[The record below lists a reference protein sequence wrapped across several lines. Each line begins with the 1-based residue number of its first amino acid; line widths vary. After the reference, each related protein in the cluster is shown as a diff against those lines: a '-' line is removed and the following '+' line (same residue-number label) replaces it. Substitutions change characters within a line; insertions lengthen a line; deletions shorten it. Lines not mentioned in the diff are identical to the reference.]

1 MRVVSVEQNTNF
13 NIQAPFTIMFLFFV
27 KMALLRFAHTLKI
40 FEDTNVIDP
49 RQLPQVLHPS

>member
-13 NIQAPFTIMFLFFV
+13 NIQAPFTIMFLFFT
-27 KMALLRFAHTLKI
+27 KMVLLQFTHTLNI
-40 FEDTNVIDP
+40 YEHTNVIDP